1 MDSVI
6 WIQDNSAGL
15 SAVQVKSQVGI
26 KQVSKYWII
35 YQHIYQHNIRS
46 TRMNYEETNL
56 SLFRIK
62 CRVLLIP

>member
-15 SAVQVKSQVGI
+15 SAEQVKSQAGI

-35 YQHIYQHNIRS
+35 YQHIYQHEN
-46 TRMNYEETNL
+46 
-56 SLFRIK
+56 SLHPSE
-62 CRVLLIP
+62 LIEN